1 MDVFGFDVMEVLDAD
16 ADPSEVRDFLASM
29 VEYVLSGGVTLHDG
43 ETIGFSAEDKH
54 AIHPHA
60 RVSALPVM
68 TLENQLF
75 RPFDRLPATKPQ
87 NTHRQKRCT

>member
-1 MDVFGFDVMEVLDAD
+1 MDVFGFDEMEVLDAD

-54 AIHPHA
+54 TITRSPG
-60 RVSALPVM
+60 VALPVM
-68 TLENQLF
+68 TLKISYSAL
-75 RPFDRLPATKPQ
+75 
-87 NTHRQKRCT
+87 